1 MSYPPFTTPL
11 GNFEYGF
18 SLFFN
23 PSIADENDI
32 INSSQNVYCQEYK
45 LYSEKELTNLIGYGY
60 WSGQV
65 NNFNNT
71 KNTLDCG
78 TLVIDLDSI
87 IGLGSLTTSYSFLN
101 KDTVQ
106 YPYVIDLDLF
116 NNSIITGGTKNF
128 KYAMG
133 SILISNNYNS
143 SLCELILYNKVK

>member
-1 MSYPPFTTPL
+1 MSYPPFSTPL
-11 GNFEYGF
+11 GRFEFGF

-23 PSIADENDI
+23 PSLADENDI
-32 INSSQNVYCQEYK
+32 INNNENVYCQQYK
-45 LYSEKELTNLIGYGY
+45 LYSDNQLTNLIGYGY

-71 KNTLDCG
+71 KSSVDCG

-101 KDTVQ
+101 LDTVQ
-106 YPYVIDLDLF
+106 SPYVIVSDLF

-133 SILISNNYNS
+133 SILISNNYNP
-143 SLCELILYNKVK
+143 SLCELIFYNKVK